1 MRLRLTIC
9 FGLAIAIAASSA
21 ASAGASVGKQY
32 YEGPVATA
40 GVDGRSPSVRVKIEF
55 KKVNGKRGK
64 PKAII
69 DFQHR
74 AIALYCANGTKT
86 HTGPYYG
93 DEGGPGGFS
102 IFERTGYAVK
112 KGRFKLS
119 ETTAGS
125 NVADV
130 QKATGRVGRKG
141 NATGTI
147 QLTLFHPNPA
157 FGTCDSGLV
166 NWTASPVGAY
176 SKPVIPPCAALAT
189 CPP

>member
-1 MRLRLTIC
+1 MTRSNLI
-9 FGLAIAIAASSA
+9 IALGTAALCA
-21 ASAGASVGKQY
+21 AVMAVPVGASVGKHY
-32 YEGPVATA
+32 YEGPAATQ

-64 PKAII
+64 PKAVI

-74 AIALYCANGTKT
+74 AIALFCANGTKT
-86 HTGPYYG
+86 HTGPFYG
-93 DEGGPGGFS
+93 DEGGPAGFS
-102 IFERTGYAVK
+102 FFERTGLPVK

-119 ETTAGS
+119 ENTFGS

-130 QKATGRVGRKG
+130 QRATGRVGRKG

-147 QLTLFHPNPA
+147 QLTLFHPV
-157 FGTCDSGLV
+157 FGTCDSGVV

-176 SKPVIPPCAALAT
+176 SKPVIPPCANLGT